1 MKLSQLEQIIEVA
14 NTGTISQAA
23 INLYVTQPSL
33 SLAIKKAEDELG
45 TKLFDRN
52 STGMVLTPLG
62 NEFVDRAKEILQ
74 QVDALSDA
82 CRSDKMVLP
91 LELSVAS
98 IGHRI
103 IDIEVA
109 NILKKYGQNFLKV
122 NMIDSAGTKLL
133 DCVAENRAELGF
145 CTVYDFNKKV
155 MIRQMAM
162 RKLEYHVI
170 ANLVAGIYVGT
181 NNKRFGP
188 NDKVVDFNKIE
199 KSTVIHIY
207 NREFN
212 ARSITDQLQEKV
224 GMTFTPQNQLTVSNI
239 GMMRN
244 MVNLTDSYS
253 IVSYIDIDYG
263 DIGFYPDMRFIP
275 FPPGTVNSE
284 FCYFHKENTV
294 RSVLANE
301 LLKNIR
307 RRLEKCD
314 I

>member
-14 NTGTISQAA
+14 TTGTISQAA

-33 SLAIKKAEDELG
+33 SLSIKKAEDELG
-45 TKLFDRN
+45 TKLFERN
-52 STGMVLTPLG
+52 STGMILTPLG
-62 NEFVDRAKEILQ
+62 NEFVDRAKEILE

-82 CRSDKMVLP
+82 FRSNKMVIP
-91 LELSVAS
+91 LELSLAS
-98 IGHRI
+98 IGHRV

-109 NILKKYGQNFLKV
+109 NLLKKYGQNFMKI
-122 NMIDSAGTKLL
+122 NMIDHAGIKLL

-155 MIRQMAM
+155 MMRQMAM

-170 ANLVAGIYVGT
+170 ANITPGIYIGA
-181 NNKRFGP
+181 NNKHFGP

-199 KSTVIHIY
+199 KSTIVHIY

-212 ARSITDQLQEKV
+212 SRSIMDHLQEKV
-224 GMTFTPQNQLTVSNI
+224 GVSFDPQNQITVSNI
-239 GMMRN
+239 GMVRN
-244 MVNLTDSYS
+244 MINLTDSYS

-263 DIGFYPDMRFIP
+263 DKKFYPDMRFIP
-275 FPPGTVNSE
+275 FPEGLVKSE

-294 RSVLANE
+294 RSMLANE
-301 LLKNIR
+301 LIKNIR
-307 RRLEKCD
+307 SRLEMAQ
-314 I
+314 